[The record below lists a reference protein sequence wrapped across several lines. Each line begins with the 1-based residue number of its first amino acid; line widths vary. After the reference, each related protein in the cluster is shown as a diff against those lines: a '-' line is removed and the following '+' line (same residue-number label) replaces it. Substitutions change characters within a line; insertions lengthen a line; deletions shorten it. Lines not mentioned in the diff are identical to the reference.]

1 VHVVQVGPVSYIRP
15 GDGRC
20 RSYKQRVLF
29 FSPLHGRGV
38 IAQPALKGMFLLQEF
53 ESSSSDPPQA
63 IEREEVGDDRLH

>member
-1 VHVVQVGPVSYIRP
+1 MHVVQVGPVSYP

-29 FSPLHGRGV
+29 FSPLHGGV